1 MRRRMDGCMFSAGM
15 SCGSVQAMSVLS
27 ESMTEVPADES
38 GGEAQRKL
46 LPDFA
51 VGVGH
56 HMVRVGV
63 DADQAGDFD
72 VESGFLLHFT
82 HRGID
87 DRFAQL
93 HPAARQ
99 CPQVVVAASDQH
111 DAILVVGHDSG
122 GGGHHTVGGR
132 RVGIVVVVGS
142 GHLVLP
148 GRRRGG
154 VMSRFGRGGRCSRP
168 VRRRPGGRATT
179 RVRRRV

>member
-1 MRRRMDGCMFSAGM
+1 MVSAGM

-27 ESMTEVPADES
+27 ESMRRSPPTS
-38 GGEAQRKL
+38 RGGEAQRKL
-46 LPDFA
+46 LADFA

-63 DADQAGDFD
+63 DADEAGDFD
-72 VESGFLLHFT
+72 VESGFLLHFA

-87 DRFAQL
+87 DRFAQF
-93 HPAARQ
+93 HPAAGQR
-99 CPQVVVAASDQH
+99 PQVIVTASDQH

-142 GHLVLP
+142 GHLGFVT
-148 GRRRGG
+148 
-154 VMSRFGRGGRCSRP
+154 V
-168 VRRRPGGRATT
+168 
-179 RVRRRV
+179 